1 MSVSLVFMRD
11 ASESQNNWTLLWHVE
26 EDDLVTFVKEK
37 ICEKIRV
44 MIIWK
49 LPETFQYECG
59 ATLQEHLFLSLFLSF
74 VTAITLCSLIAYK
87 G

>member
-1 MSVSLVFMRD
+1 MR
-11 ASESQNNWTLLWHVE
+11 ENT
-26 EDDLVTFVKEK
+26 
-37 ICEKIRV
+37 RV